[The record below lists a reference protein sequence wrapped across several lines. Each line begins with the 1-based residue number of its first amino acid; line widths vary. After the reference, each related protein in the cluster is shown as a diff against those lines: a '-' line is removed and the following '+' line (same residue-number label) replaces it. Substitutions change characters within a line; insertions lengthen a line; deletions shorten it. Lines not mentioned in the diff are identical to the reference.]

1 MNTEHRTDE
10 QARHAWREVERVEV
24 PKRSASDR
32 VADFLEVYSDLDE
45 ESAREQAAR
54 CIQCP
59 NPTCVTGCPMAN
71 RIPEW
76 LALTAEGHFLEAA
89 ELVLM
94 GSSMPEIFSRI
105 CAQERQCE
113 ASCVVGGPSEPV
125 AIGAV
130 EKFLQE
136 YAMREGMYAAPPY
149 PPNGMKV
156 AVVGSGPGGLVC
168 AEDLLRLGYAVT
180 VFEASSVPGGLLM
193 RGMPA
198 FKLAKTVVERRIE
211 LMRERGVSF
220 RLGVKVCEDV
230 MLEDLRR
237 EFDAVYL
244 AIGARQARGLEIPGA
259 EMEGVHQGVPFIVQF
274 SSLTPGE
281 EPAINP
287 AGKRVVVLGGGDT
300 AMDCLRTAIR
310 GGAKDALALY
320 RRDEASMPATRKHY
334 RNALEE
340 GARFAFQV
348 TPVAIVG
355 DEGGRVTGVRCVR
368 TEPSAAGDGGR
379 AEALPAV
386 AGSEFEVPAE
396 LVLVAFGFDRAPCP
410 TDSDCAALARN
421 AEGDL
426 VVNEQQM
433 TSREGIFAGGDMVHG
448 PGRLVDTVRDARRGA
463 KAIHLYLSNRVE
475 DAATEKGG

>member
-1 MNTEHRTDE
+1 MNSENRTDD
-10 QARHAWREVERVEV
+10 QARHVWREVERMDV
-24 PKRSASDR
+24 PKRSATDR
-32 VADFLEVYSDLDE
+32 VADFLEVYSNLDE

-76 LALTAEGHFLEAA
+76 LALTADGHFLEAA

-113 ASCVVGGPSEPV
+113 ASCVVGGPAEPV

-136 YAMREGMYAAPPY
+136 YALREGMYAAPPY

-168 AEDLLRLGYAVT
+168 AEDLLRLGYTVT

-198 FKLAKTVVERRIE
+198 FKLAKSVVERRID

-230 MLEDLRR
+230 SLDDLLK

-244 AIGARQARGLEIPGA
+244 AIGARQARPLEVPGA
-259 EMEGVHQGVPFIVQF
+259 ALDGVHQGVPFIVQF
-274 SSLTPGE
+274 SSLAAGE
-281 EPAINP
+281 VPAIDP
-287 AGKRVVVLGGGDT
+287 SGKRVVVLGGGDT
-300 AMDCLRTAIR
+300 AMDCLRTALR
-310 GGAKDALALY
+310 GGAKEALGLY
-320 RRDEASMPATRKHY
+320 RRDEDSMPATRKHY
-334 RNALEE
+334 RNAVEE
-340 GARFAFQV
+340 GARFVFEVA
-348 TPVAIVG
+348 PVEIVG
-355 DEGGRVTGVRCVR
+355 DEAGRVKAVRCVR
-368 TEPSAAGDGGR
+368 TEGLRDGAGGSGAPR
-379 AEALPAV
+379 V
-386 AGSEFEVPAE
+386 VVGSEFEVPAD

-410 TDSDCAALARN
+410 DDSDCAALARN
-421 AEGDL
+421 ADGDL
-426 VVNEQQM
+426 VVDEHQM
-433 TSREGIFAGGDMVHG
+433 TSHARVFAGGDLVHG
-448 PGRLVDTVRDARRGA
+448 PGRLVDTVRDARKGA
-463 KAIHLYLSNRVE
+463 KSIHLYLSTRAETAGEGKV
-475 DAATEKGG
+475 G

>member
-1 MNTEHRTDE
+1 MNTENGTDG
-10 QARHAWREVERVEV
+10 QARHTWREVERMDV
-24 PKRSASDR
+24 PKRSATAR
-32 VADFLEVYSDLDE
+32 VSDFLEVYSTLDE

-59 NPTCVTGCPMAN
+59 NPACVVDCPMAN

-105 CAQERQCE
+105 CTQERQCE

-136 YAMREGMYAAPPY
+136 FALREGMYAAPPF

-198 FKLAKTVVERRIE
+198 FKLAKSVVERRID
-211 LMRERGVSF
+211 LMRARGVAF
-220 RLGVKVCEDV
+220 RLGVKVCEEV
-230 MLEDLRR
+230 SLEDLLT

-244 AIGARQARGLEIPGA
+244 AIGARQARPLEVPGA
-259 EMEGVHQGVPFIVQF
+259 DLVGVYQGVPFIVQF
-274 SSLTPGE
+274 SSLTTGE
-281 EPAINP
+281 VPEINP
-287 AGKRVVVLGGGDT
+287 TGKRVVVLGGGDT

-310 GGAKDALALY
+310 GGAKESLGLY
-320 RRDEASMPATRKHY
+320 RRDEESMPATRKHY

-340 GARFAFQV
+340 GARFEFEVA
-348 TPVAIVG
+348 PVAIVG
-355 DEGGRVTGVRCVR
+355 DEQGRVKAVRCVR
-368 TEPSAAGDGGR
+368 TR
-379 AEALPAV
+379 RLAEAREGAGSVEPIP
-386 AGSEFEVPAE
+386 GSEFELAAD

-421 AEGDL
+421 ADGDL
-426 VVNEQQM
+426 VVDEHQM
-433 TSREGIFAGGDMVHG
+433 TSQARVFAGGDLVHG
-448 PGRLVDTVRDARRGA
+448 PGRLVDTVRDARKGA
-463 KAIHLYLSNRVE
+463 KSIHLYLSTRAENAE
-475 DAATEKGG
+475 AGKGS